1 MANNYLQPVNDH
13 FSFND
18 GKLEDVDDDIFLNN
32 SRSRTPLSEQGAV
45 GGVGRSTNPFEQDP
59 VDYQRQLLEEKRR
72 QIEARS
78 LESTQKSLGLLYE
91 TEEVGKATAVEL
103 AKQREQLERTAK
115 QLDDINASLRFSQ
128 RHLNGL
134 KSVFGGL
141 KNYLSGNRDQ
151 QPPPNASAN
160 ATRSSSFSHIPQTVD
175 NPKATNDMNNMRQQ
189 AKSPTE
195 KYDSHPISRLR
206 DDSSAQQQR
215 MYQQQ
220 QRRNNPF
227 EAQLEAN
234 LEEMCGNLSR
244 LKGLATDLGSEIES
258 QNELLD
264 NMNYKIEDVDIK
276 LSKQNKD
283 INKLLGKK

>member
-13 FSFND
+13 FGFSNT
-18 GKLEDVDDDIFLNN
+18 KLDDVEDDIFLNN

-45 GGVGRSTNPFEQDP
+45 GGTRLRSTNPFEEEP
-59 VDYQRQLLEEKRR
+59 EDYQRQILEERRR

-91 TEEVGKATAVEL
+91 TEEVGKATAEEL

-151 QPPPNASAN
+151 QPPSN
-160 ATRSSSFSHIPQTVD
+160 ATPRSPSGSQISQSNDSSKLS
-175 NPKATNDMNNMRQQ
+175 NNMTNNRQTP
-189 AKSPTE
+189 KSTTE
-195 KYDSHPISRLR
+195 EYDNHPISRLR
-206 DDSSAQQQR
+206 DDSSVQQQR
-215 MYQQQ
+215 MQLQQ

-244 LKGLATDLGSEIES
+244 LKGLATDLGQEIES

-283 INKLLGKK
+283 IHKLLGKK